1 MRIGIVTMKSKTIIK
16 RSIDAAMYILLLLLM
31 GQFVLPGAVH
41 EWLGM
46 IAGALFLL
54 HSGLNYKWFLTVF
67 KGKYTIVR
75 AMQLVVDLLLLLVML
90 ACMVSGILV
99 SRHLFT
105 VGSGSTIAFG
115 RHLHLVATAWGFVL
129 VAVHLGLHWSVFVG
143 MVKKMAVR
151 GKTLKV
157 FRVMCR
163 ILVAA
168 LCVWGIYLFVER
180 RFWEELFH
188 LIDYQKEYDYS
199 KSLFTYFAESA
210 ALSVP
215 LIAAAYY
222 AKKFLLNA
230 SRRRNGRNENN
241 KN

>member
-1 MRIGIVTMKSKTIIK
+1 MKPKAIIK
-16 RSIDAAMYILLLLLM
+16 IIVDIGMYVLLLLLM

-41 EWLGM
+41 ERLGM

-54 HSGLNYKWFLTVF
+54 HGGLNYKWFLTIF
-67 KGKYTIVR
+67 KGKYTAVR
-75 AMQLVVDLLLLLVML
+75 AMQLVVDLLLLLAML

-105 VGSGSTIAFG
+105 VGGGSSIAFG
-115 RHLHLVATAWGFVL
+115 RYLHLAATAWGFVL
-129 VAVHLGLHWSVFVG
+129 VAVHLGLHWSVFIG
-143 MVKKMAVR
+143 RAKKMAVR
-151 GKTLKV
+151 EKIGKA
-157 FRVMCR
+157 FRIMCR

-210 ALSVP
+210 AMSVP
-215 LIAAAYY
+215 FIAAAYY
-222 AKKFLLNA
+222 VKRFLLKM
-230 SRRRNGRNENN
+230 SRWRNGRNEN
-241 KN
+241 KNH